1 MRILLIAY
9 EFPPIIAAQS
19 LRWFYLANELAKLG
33 VEVHVL
39 CSDMPSLPPFHEDF
53 ASGVI
58 VHRVWPGPYVGFSQ
72 KAYLN
77 LSRWGRGGGA
87 VGPLGGDSVWL
98 KMHRWGRR
106 VLDQIIF
113 PDLRTE
119 WVPSAS
125 LRLIQLLRAT
135 RYSAVVASHEPGV
148 DLLLGLLAKRIA
160 RIPLIVDLADPVVAP
175 YTPRWRQRVDL
186 AFEAKVIARADAIV
200 VTTMAVVDLLKRR
213 HGLQDADNKFTC
225 IAQGFPSR
233 NSGSVEN
240 RHHSKSLHIVY
251 TGNFYA
257 DFRSP
262 VEFARALRSICDL
275 DISVTFYGNHA
286 AYKALF
292 DGIPGVRF
300 HGVVDHGTSISAQQN
315 SDVLLSVG
323 NSQPFQVPGKIYE
336 YLGIGSPILHI
347 ANTPIDEAGA
357 LIMRV
362 QAGWVVQNQADSI
375 ERILREIHARWTSGS
390 LQSMF
395 LRDESTIAEFAWG
408 KRAIH
413 YKGVIDECIR
423 ARENAGTVER
433 NTKNKEKGR
442 Y

>member
-19 LRWFYLANELAKLG
+19 LRWFYLSNELAKLG

-53 ASGVI
+53 APGVI

-72 KAYLN
+72 KAYLH
-77 LSRWGRGGGA
+77 LSRWTRGGGA
-87 VGPLGGDSVWL
+87 VGPLGGDSVLL

-119 WVPSAS
+119 WAPSAS
-125 LRLIQLLRAT
+125 LRLIQLLRTT

-148 DLLLGLLAKRIA
+148 DLLLGLLAKRIT

-175 YTPRWRQRVDL
+175 YTPRWRQRIDL

-213 HGLQDADNKFTC
+213 HGLRDADNKFTC

-233 NSGSVEN
+233 NSGRVEN
-240 RHHSKSLHIVY
+240 SHHSKSLHLVY

-262 VEFARALRSICDL
+262 VEFARALRSIRDL

-286 AYKALF
+286 AYQALF

-300 HGVVDHGTSISAQQN
+300 HGIVDHGTCISAQQN

-347 ANTPIDEAGA
+347 ANTPMDEAGA

-362 QAGWVVQNQADSI
+362 RAGWVVQNQADSI
-375 ERILREIHARWTSGS
+375 ERILREIHARWTSGA

-395 LRDESTIAEFAWG
+395 LRDENTIAEFAWD

-413 YKGVIDECIR
+413 YKDVIDECIG
-423 ARENAGTVER
+423 AHENAGRIER
-433 NTKNKEKGR
+433 SMKNKEKGR